1 MHSILIKILSIT
13 VLFQMHVIAQQ
24 GIVKVNIDDNIS
36 HLLDIKKKVN
46 SSLGVIKI
54 QIFSGSRI
62 KAEELLQKF
71 KYDFPKHSAQMIY
84 ESPNYKIWFGEF
96 INQIQADRELKI
108 VRKKYKE
115 AFSFK
120 PKPRIYF

>member
-1 MHSILIKILSIT
+1 M
-13 VLFQMHVIAQQ
+13 V
-24 GIVKVNIDDNIS
+24 
-36 HLLDIKKKVN
+36 
-46 SSLGVIKI
+46 
-54 QIFSGSRI
+54 
-62 KAEELLQKF
+62 
-71 KYDFPKHSAQMIY
+71 Y

-120 PKPRIYF
+120 PKT

>member
-1 MHSILIKILSIT
+1 
-13 VLFQMHVIAQQ
+13 MHVIAQQ

-36 HLLDIKKKVN
+36 HLLDIKKEVN

-71 KYDFPKHSAQMIY
+71 KYDFPKHSAQMVY

-96 INQIQADRELKI
+96 INQIQADRELEI